1 MLQADEFKEVV
12 KAVEGGTATPEQ
24 VKAMLTTI
32 YELDTNLVIL
42 QNALELA
49 VANSVELFPAITEK
63 ILSMAGRTDGKS
75 KKKAAKFAAEVTA
88 RFEVSIQLYLS
99 GAYEQAQDMLQKLAS
114 GEISL
119 INDETESEAK
129 DEETTTA

>member
-1 MLQADEFKEVV
+1 MLQADEFKEVI
-12 KAVEGGTATPEQ
+12 KAVEEGTSTQEQ
-24 VKAMLTTI
+24 AKAMLTTI

-49 VANSVELFPAITEK
+49 VSNSVELFPAITEK
-63 ILSMAGRTDGKS
+63 VLSMSGRTDGKS
-75 KKKAAKFAAEVTA
+75 KKKAAKFAADVTA

-119 INDETESEAK
+119 LN
-129 DEETTTA
+129 EETTEPTREETE